1 MESASSKTVI
11 VAAVGANLAIA
22 ATKFVAAAFSGSSAM
37 LSEGIHSLVDT
48 GDGLLLLLGM
58 RLSRR
63 PPDLNHPFGHG
74 KELYFWTLIVAI
86 VIFAVGGGMSIY
98 EGMTHLRHPTPLE
111 NPLWNSVVLGLAIVF
126 EGYSWGVAIR
136 AFRTAQRGQNAWQA
150 IRTSKDP
157 TTFTVLLED
166 SAALLGLL
174 VALVGVYVGHQLQNP
189 YLDGLASLIIGLIL
203 AAVAVLLA
211 SESKGLLVGE
221 SADARA
227 VASIQT
233 LAAADPAVER
243 VAPPLTMHLGP
254 HEILLNL
261 EVTFRQALSAAEIV
275 AAVDRLEAAI
285 RSHHPDVKRIFIEAE
300 CVAERSRQAGER
312 SGGERSSGRAPKY

>member
-86 VIFAVGGGMSIY
+86 VIFAVGGGMSSY

-136 AFRTAQRGQNAWQA
+136 AFRTAQRGQKVWRA

-157 TTFTVLLED
+157 TTFTVLLEAAWRPRFAATTQTSSASSSRPNVLPNGVVRPA
-166 SAALLGLL
+166 SAAAASGPLVVHLSTDRASSPVDEWGGLGRI
-174 VALVGVYVGHQLQNP
+174 
-189 YLDGLASLIIGLIL
+189 GLAP
-203 AAVAVLLA
+203 
-211 SESKGLLVGE
+211 
-221 SADARA
+221 
-227 VASIQT
+227 T
-233 LAAADPAVER
+233 NM
-243 VAPPLTMHLGP
+243 PLG
-254 HEILLNL
+254 
-261 EVTFRQALSAAEIV
+261 
-275 AAVDRLEAAI
+275 
-285 RSHHPDVKRIFIEAE
+285 
-300 CVAERSRQAGER
+300 
-312 SGGERSSGRAPKY
+312 